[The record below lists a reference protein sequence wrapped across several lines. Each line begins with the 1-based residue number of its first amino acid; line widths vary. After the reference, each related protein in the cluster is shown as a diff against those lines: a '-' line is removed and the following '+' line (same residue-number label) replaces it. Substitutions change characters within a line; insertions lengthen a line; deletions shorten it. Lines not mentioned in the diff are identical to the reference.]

1 MLTYK
6 EFCTKVHD
14 EIPEYL
20 PNKGRG
26 YVVSLNAVNK
36 VNLGMRDALVFREK
50 GSVAA
55 PSIYL
60 SDYYNKYKEYGV
72 SLENIMTD
80 IARKIIGAKEETMDL
95 KAQLLCDMDYS
106 QLKDMVYVSAIG
118 AERNGPLLETIPH
131 KQKGLTLRQG
141 TAPCRSANTPR
152 QPEFSCPSSKGDTA
166 LTHTTGTWRQT
177 CQGTCATHSCRSLLR
192 LE

>member
-60 SDYYNKYKEYGV
+60 SDYYNKYKEYGGSV
-72 SLENIMTD
+72 EDIMTD
-80 IARKIIGAKEETMDL
+80 IAREVTGAKEETMEM

-118 AERNGPLLETIPH
+118 AERNGSLLETIPH
-131 KQKGLTLRQG
+131 KQM
-141 TAPCRSANTPR
+141 
-152 QPEFSCPSSKGDTA
+152 GDI
-166 LTHTTGTWRQT
+166 
-177 CQGTCATHSCRSLLR
+177 CAVYRIHLDSDRDRRATVLITNPM
-192 LE
+192 LERMGVSVATYYRRFPAKNK